1 MPYEFYSS
9 SRNTWKAM
17 FLAIKDARESVY
29 LETYIFLDDLHNFNF
44 LKLLSEKA
52 KEGVRVRIVL
62 DAFGSRKLPKAS
74 VQVLRLAGAE
84 VFFYSNLLHRIH
96 RKILLVD
103 ERMAFIGGV
112 NFHQVALRW
121 SDLTL
126 KIRGRLVNS
135 ILRSFAKVYAECG
148 GRDPRILAENR
159 KLILDRTRTWIVEH
173 FPQNSMN
180 KSATL
185 KRVYKK
191 ALARAE
197 KHVILVTPYFMPKRW
212 LVRAL
217 HQAVLRG
224 VKVEVLVPKV
234 SDNLV
239 GDTIGRFFMYRLSL
253 LGARFYLE
261 PRMNHAKGMIID
273 GREGLVGSNNLD
285 FFSFELNSEVG
296 VFLKNPKAVREFA
309 VIMEEW
315 KKRSVLFDPELYH
328 PKLLDYI
335 IAPLVRL
342 FSRIF

>member
-1 MPYEFYSS
+1 
-9 SRNTWKAM
+9 M
-17 FLAIKDARESVY
+17 FSAIKDARESVY

-74 VQVLRLAGAE
+74 VAALRLAGAE

-121 SDLTL
+121 TDLTL
-126 KIRGRLVNS
+126 KIRGHLVNS

-159 KLILDRTRTWIVEH
+159 KLVLDRTRTWIVEH
-173 FPQNSMN
+173 FPESQ
-180 KSATL
+180 SATL
-185 KRVYKK
+185 KKIYKR
-191 ALARAE
+191 ALAGAE
-197 KHVILVTPYFMPKRW
+197 HHVILVTPYFMPKRW
-212 LVRAL
+212 FVRAL

-224 VKVEVLVPKV
+224 IKVEVIVPKI
-234 SDNLV
+234 SNHLI
-239 GDTIGRFFMYRLSL
+239 GDTVGRFFMYQLSL
-253 LGARFYLE
+253 LGVDFYME
-261 PRMNHAKGMIID
+261 PKMNHAKCMLID
-273 GREGLVGSNNLD
+273 GKDGLVGSNNLD
-285 FFSFELNSEVG
+285 FFSFELNAEVG
-296 VFLKNPKAVREFA
+296 VFLKSPKAVGELKA
-309 VIMEEW
+309 IIEEW
-315 KKRSVLFDPELYH
+315 KKRSVLFDTELYH

-342 FSRIF
+342 VSWVF

>member
-1 MPYEFYSS
+1 MPYEFYPSS
-9 SRNTWKAM
+9 FRTWQAM
-17 FLAIKDARESVY
+17 FAAIKEARESVY
-29 LETYIFLDDLHNFNF
+29 LETYIFLDDLHHFNF
-44 LKLLSEKA
+44 LKLLSQKA
-52 KEGVRVRIVL
+52 EEGVRVRIVL

-74 VQVLRLAGAE
+74 VLALRLAGAE

-103 ERMAFIGGV
+103 ERVAFIGGV

-121 SDLTL
+121 TDLTL

-173 FPQNSMN
+173 FPQENM
-180 KSATL
+180 KQSAAL
-185 KRVYKK
+185 KKIYKK
-191 ALARAE
+191 ALARTE

-212 LVRAL
+212 FVRAL

-224 VKVEVLVPKV
+224 VKVEVIVPKI
-234 SDNLV
+234 SNHLV
-239 GDTIGRFFMYRLSL
+239 GDTVGRFFMYQLSL
-253 LGARFYLE
+253 LGVRFYLE
-261 PRMNHAKGMIID
+261 PKMNHAKCMLID
-273 GREGLVGSNNLD
+273 GRDGLVGSNNLD

-296 VFLKNPKAVREFA
+296 VYLKSPKAVRELS
-309 VIMEEW
+309 VIIEEW
-315 KKRSVLFDPELYH
+315 KNRSVLFDPELYH

-335 IAPLVRL
+335 LAPIVSL